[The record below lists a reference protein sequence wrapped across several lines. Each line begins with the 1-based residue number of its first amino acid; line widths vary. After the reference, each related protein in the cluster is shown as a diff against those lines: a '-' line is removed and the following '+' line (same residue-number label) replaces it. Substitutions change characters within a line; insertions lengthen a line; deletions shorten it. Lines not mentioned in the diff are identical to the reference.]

1 MDVLLE
7 FELGAAGRKA
17 LSYSGLNCPNRVSLS
32 MISDTTTTLKCSVQ
46 TTTVT
51 MHPLLHCPMA

>member
-17 LSYSGLNCPNRVSLS
+17 LSYSGLNCPNRVY
-32 MISDTTTTLKCSVQ
+32 T
-46 TTTVT
+46 
-51 MHPLLHCPMA
+51 